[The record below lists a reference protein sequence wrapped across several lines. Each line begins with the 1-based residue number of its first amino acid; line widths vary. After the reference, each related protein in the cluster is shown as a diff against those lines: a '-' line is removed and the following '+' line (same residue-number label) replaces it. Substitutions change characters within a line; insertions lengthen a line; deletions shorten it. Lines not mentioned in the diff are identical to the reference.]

1 MSIEDLENT
10 IMEEASKSNY
20 NRVYALAL
28 LYLSKKYNEI

>member
-10 IMEEASKSNY
+10 IMEEASNY

-28 LYLSKKYNEI
+28 LYLSKKYKEI